1 MPTTEEEKVPVEVE
15 TITGEEENKKKN
27 AKVVLKKDVDE
38 LSEEDKALKEGLDLA
53 VARLQEVDRNL
64 HQQALD
70 HMVNEIRSSTS
81 SMTSVPK
88 PLKFLRPHYDSLKA
102 CYEAWDEKYELK
114 AKLADVLSVLA
125 MTMAT
130 PGSRESL
137 KYKLKGTLTN
147 ISSWGHE
154 YVRSL
159 AGEISEEYNK
169 RSLEAPAED
178 DVDVDDLIQLVDD
191 VVPFQMQ
198 HNAEAEAVDL
208 LVEVQRLNKLLETS
222 IVDSRNYE
230 RVCLYLL
237 RCADFI
243 ADPDDL
249 STLFY
254 TAYSIYK
261 TQRKFTDALRVAI
274 KIRDNDKIT
283 ELFSAEVN
291 ASEADKKQMSLILGR
306 HRSSF
311 IHEQDESLNDLIGN
325 VALSDRFLSVAL
337 SMDILEPKTPEDIYK
352 THLDD
357 KGHASR
363 VGGRSSSTA
372 AVDSARSNL
381 ASSFVNGF
389 VNAGYGTDKLITE
402 DHSNWV
408 FKNKDHGMMT
418 AAASM
423 GMLYLW
429 NIDQGLNQIDKFF
442 HQDEDFIKAGACLAV
457 GILSSGVRNESDP
470 AMALLSEYIES
481 PSINIRLASIC
492 GLGIAYAGT
501 QKAELVD
508 VLLPIAANTELAN
521 IVEVSLAALS
531 LGMIFEGS
539 CDDDIAGALVQ
550 RLMEATNEELDHT
563 ASRFL
568 CLGLGLLYLGRSE
581 QADVILEAVR
591 TVEHKRGKYAEI
603 TLETCARSGTGDVLK
618 IQQMLKICSEHLT
631 ENAEHQSVAVL
642 GIALTAMGED
652 IGTEMSLRMFEHLLH
667 YGELPIRRVV
677 PLALA
682 LLYVSNPD
690 YGIIDQL
697 SRLSHDQDPALAQSA
712 ILGLGLVSAGSNNSR
727 VAGLLRQLSDFY
739 VKEADHLF
747 AVRLAQGLNAMGK
760 GLIGLTP
767 FHSDRLLMS
776 GAGVAGILT
785 VLHACLDIKATILDK
800 YHYLLYFLTPAM
812 NPRFVSTVDL
822 QLNPVTATVRVGLAV
837 ETVGQAGR
845 PKTITGFQ
853 VCPYIWISI
862 DHIMINF
869 NHLFIYLFIL

>member
-1 MPTTEEEKVPVEVE
+1 MPTAEEEKVAVEVE
-15 TITGEEENKKKN
+15 TVTGEEENKKKN

-53 VARLQEVDRNL
+53 VTRLQEVDRNL

-102 CYEAWDEKYELK
+102 CYESWDEKYELK
-114 AKLADVLSVLA
+114 SKLADVLSVLA

-208 LVEVQRLNKLLETS
+208 LVEVQRLNKLLETT

-291 ASEADKKQMSLILGR
+291 ASEVEKKQMSLILGR

-311 IHEQDESLNDLIGN
+311 IHEQDESLNELIGN

-352 THLDD
+352 THLDE
-357 KGHASR
+357 KGQASR
-363 VGGRSSSTA
+363 VGRSSASA

-442 HQDEDFIKAGACLAV
+442 HQDEDYIKAGACLAV

-492 GLGIAYAGT
+492 GLGIAYAGS
-501 QKAELVD
+501 QKSELID
-508 VLLPIAANTELAN
+508 VLLPLAANTEMAN

-539 CDDDIAGALVQ
+539 CNDDIASALVQ

-618 IQQMLKICSEHLT
+618 IQHMLKICSEHLT

-667 YGELPIRRVV
+667 YGELPVRRVV

-747 AVRLAQGLNAMGK
+747 AVRLAQGLNALGK

-812 NPRFVSTVDL
+812 NPRFVSTVDT

-853 VCPYIWISI
+853 VSSHQQHIHFIS
-862 DHIMINF
+862 N
-869 NHLFIYLFIL
+869 Y